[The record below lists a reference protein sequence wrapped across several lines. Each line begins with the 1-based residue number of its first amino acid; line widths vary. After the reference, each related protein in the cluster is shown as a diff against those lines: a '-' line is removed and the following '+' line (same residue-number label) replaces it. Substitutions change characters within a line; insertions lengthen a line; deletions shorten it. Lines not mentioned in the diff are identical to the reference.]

1 MPFSLLSWTVLGRL
15 VVKSVLLFILFN
27 LLFALWMPLE
37 NLGQLTLYHTIF
49 PGRPR
54 LPYGEN
60 PAAYNLSLNNMPALF
75 RSHLIHQPP
84 APDEYRVVLIGDSN
98 TWGWLLR
105 PEETLAAQLNQQNL
119 IINGRSAHFYN
130 LGYPIMSLTKD
141 LLVLDEA
148 LQYQPDLIIWL
159 ITLES
164 FVPEKQ
170 LVHPLVQNNAHRL
183 RPLITRYHLTSLD
196 PAAEQWVDPTFW
208 QKTIVGQRRP
218 LADLLRLQLFGLSW
232 AATGIDQNYP
242 ADFTPRQADF
252 DEDINWYTLT
262 ESTPLTPAALAFD
275 VLTAGVA
282 HTQETPVLLVNE
294 PMFVST
300 GRNSD
305 LRYNSFY
312 PRWIYDQYRPLLAG
326 QAHQNQWHYVDAW
339 DVISPEEFTDTPV
352 HLSPAGTQQF
362 ATWLA
367 QYLDPLPTPEP

>member
-1 MPFSLLSWTVLGRL
+1 MPFSPVSWSLLGRL
-15 VVKSVLLFILFN
+15 VAKSVLLFILCN
-27 LLFALWMPLE
+27 LLFAFFFPLE
-37 NLGQLTLYHTIF
+37 SLGQLTLYHTIF

-60 PAAYNLSLNNMPALF
+60 PAAYNLSLNNIPALF

-84 APDEYRVVLIGDSN
+84 ALHEYRVVLIGDSN

-105 PEETLAAQLNQQNL
+105 PEETLTAQLNQQNL
-119 IINGRSAHFYN
+119 VISGRPARFYN
-130 LGYPIMSLTKD
+130 LGYPLMSLTKD

-148 LQYQPDLIIWL
+148 RQYQPDLIIWL

-164 FVPEKQ
+164 FAPEKQ

-183 RPLITRYHLTSLD
+183 RPLITRHTLTSVN

-218 LADLLRLQLFGLSW
+218 LADLLRLQLYGLSW
-232 AATGIDQNYP
+232 SATGIDQTYP
-242 ADFTPRQADF
+242 AEFTPRQADF
-252 DEDINWYTLT
+252 DENINWYTLN
-262 ESTPLTPAALAFD
+262 ESTPLTPAAVAFD
-275 VLTAGVA
+275 VLTAAVA
-282 HTQETPVLLVNE
+282 HAQETPVLLVNE
-294 PMFVST
+294 PIFISS
-300 GRNSD
+300 GRNSH

-312 PRWIYDQYRPLLAG
+312 PRWVYDQYRALLTT
-326 QAHQNQWHYVDAW
+326 QAQQNQWSYVDAW
-339 DVISPEEFTDTPV
+339 DVIPPEEFTDTPV

-367 QYLDPLPTPEP
+367 QHLQSFNKP